1 MFRQRKRR
9 QEVKLRDD
17 EGEERVLGSRKLRK
31 EEMMDE
37 TVRAV
42 TQNLTEGRIETVKKI
57 KFV

>member
-1 MFRQRKRR
+1 M
-9 QEVKLRDD
+9 KLRDD

-42 TQNLTEGRIETVKKI
+42 TQNVTEGGIDTVKKI

>member
-42 TQNLTEGRIETVKKI
+42 TQNVTEGQIDTVKKI

>member
-1 MFRQRKRR
+1 M
-9 QEVKLRDD
+9 KLRDD

-42 TQNLTEGRIETVKKI
+42 TQNVTEGRIETVKKI